1 MRPKW
6 FHPVTW
12 ISRHFGG
19 RPAGLWWQC
28 RKSSLEKDGETRY
41 AISEIA
47 KPLAGKKLTKKIYKL
62 TTKGAPP
69 C

>member
-1 MRPKW
+1 MVSPRNLD
-6 FHPVTW
+6 F
-12 ISRHFGG
+12 S
-19 RPAGLWWQC
+19 ALWWAPC
-28 RKSSLEKDGETRY
+28 RLVVAMSEIKSEKDGETRY